1 VHETRLRIPADFRS
15 SVVAHLVAG
24 MDEQH
29 RLLER
34 ETRGLTV
41 EDLEWQPAPGTSTIG
56 MLLAHIPIAN
66 LHIMHVGALGWAKSD
81 VPGVIGLTIDD
92 DGMPLPSD
100 GRPPAALAGKDLA
113 YFDDLLRRAQAHVQ
127 ERLRP
132 LGDADLDRRIERPQ
146 PDGSLRVLDP
156 RWAIYHM
163 LEHVAGH
170 RAQIALLRHLRGAR

>member
-1 VHETRLRIPADFRS
+1 SRPRALLGTLRADPAPEAPSPGGDDDGRVSTPESRSRVHETRLRIPADFRS

-34 ETRGLTV
+34 ETRGLTA
-41 EDLEWQPAPGTSTIG
+41 EDLGWPPGPGTSTIG
-56 MLLAHIPIAN
+56 MLLALIPIAN

-127 ERLRP
+127 E
-132 LGDADLDRRIERPQ
+132 
-146 PDGSLRVLDP
+146 
-156 RWAIYHM
+156 
-163 LEHVAGH
+163 
-170 RAQIALLRHLRGAR
+170 